1 MDTFITVIFWVA
13 GFYAAFILLL
23 AMVFSAGGHA
33 QTGDSGLGIM
43 SLVSTF
49 LFLFLIYLGA
59 SSLFST
65 DDAKVSSKI
74 QSEKSISIE
83 HTEANN
89 VIETEKIEK
98 AQTVVNT
105 QNDNIILWILYIFMF
120 FPVPFIV
127 YLFYKKVKGK
137 K

>member
-23 AMVFSAGGHA
+23 SMAFSAGGHA
-33 QTGDSGLGIM
+33 QTGDSGLSIM

-49 LFLFLIYLGA
+49 LFLFLIYLGV

-65 DDAKVSSKI
+65 DDVKVPSQIK
-74 QSEKSISIE
+74 SEKSISIE
-83 HTEANN
+83 HREANN
-89 VIETEKIEK
+89 VIETEKT
-98 AQTVVNT
+98 QTIVNVQNT
-105 QNDNIILWILYIFMF
+105 QSDNIILWILYIFMF